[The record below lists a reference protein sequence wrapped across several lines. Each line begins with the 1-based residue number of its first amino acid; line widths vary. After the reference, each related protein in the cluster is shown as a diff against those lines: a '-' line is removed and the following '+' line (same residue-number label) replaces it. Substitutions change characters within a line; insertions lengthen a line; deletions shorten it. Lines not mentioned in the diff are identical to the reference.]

1 MQTRDAMHVEAHARD
16 VCAPTTAPR
25 REAVAARALV
35 FQPLLADVFALSM
48 QTKHVH
54 WSMCG
59 RHVRAY
65 HLLLAEQGAPLFV
78 MTDAPAERACAI
90 GGATLSSISAI
101 ARHQHGQDNTDA
113 NVTPQAMVA
122 ARSTDNQQQPRCL
135 PATQRPTP
143 VRDAPR
149 GRC

>member
-1 MQTRDAMHVEAHARD
+1 
-16 VCAPTTAPR
+16 
-25 REAVAARALV
+25 
-35 FQPLLADVFALSM
+35 M

-101 ARHQHGQDNTDA
+101 ARPQRGQDNTDA
-113 NVTPQAMVA
+113 NITPQAMVA
-122 ARSTDNQQQPRCL
+122 ARSTDNQPLTRCL
-135 PATQRPTP
+135 PATPRATP
-143 VRDAPR
+143 WREALQ

>member
-1 MQTRDAMHVEAHARD
+1 MSGIVRG
-16 VCAPTTAPR
+16 
-25 REAVAARALV
+25 
-35 FQPLLADVFALSM
+35 ADSRSM

-65 HLLLAEQGAPLFV
+65 HLLLAEQGAPRFV

-101 ARHQHGQDNTDA
+101 ARPQRGQDNTDA
-113 NVTPQAMVA
+113 NITPQAMVA
-122 ARSTDNQQQPRCL
+122 ERSTDNQPLTRCL
-135 PATQRPTP
+135 PATPRPTP
-143 VRDAPR
+143 V
-149 GRC
+149 

>member
-1 MQTRDAMHVEAHARD
+1 MQT
-16 VCAPTTAPR
+16 
-25 REAVAARALV
+25 
-35 FQPLLADVFALSM
+35 Q
-48 QTKHVH
+48 HVH

-65 HLLLAEQGAPLFV
+65 PLLLAEQGAPRFV

-90 GGATLSSISAI
+90 GGATLSSINAI
-101 ARHQHGQDNTDA
+101 AQPQRGQDNTDA
-113 NVTPQAMVA
+113 SITPQAMVA
-122 ARSTDNQQQPRCL
+122 ERSTDTQPLTRCL

>member
-1 MQTRDAMHVEAHARD
+1 
-16 VCAPTTAPR
+16 
-25 REAVAARALV
+25 
-35 FQPLLADVFALSM
+35 M

-59 RHVRAY
+59 RHVRGY

-90 GGATLSSISAI
+90 GGATLYSISEI
-101 ARHQHGQDNTDA
+101 ARHQRGQDNKDA
-113 NVTPQAMVA
+113 NITSQDMLAE
-122 ARSTDNQQQPRCL
+122 RSTDNQQLTRCL

-143 VRDAPR
+143 LRDAPR

>member
-16 VCAPTTAPR
+16 VCAPTTAPG
-25 REAVAARALV
+25 REAVAASALV
-35 FQPLLADVFALSM
+35 FQPLLADVCALSM

-90 GGATLSSISAI
+90 GGATLSSISEI
-101 ARHQHGQDNTDA
+101 ARHQRGQDNKDA
-113 NVTPQAMVA
+113 NITPQDMLAE
-122 ARSTDNQQQPRCL
+122 RSTDNQQLTRCL

-143 VRDAPR
+143 LRDASR